1 MAAER
6 DELKALVDSMR
17 SKSTGMGRLFSLQRR
32 NTRKNKKEWEEER
45 REEKR
50 REEKRREEKRR
61 EEKRREEKGGKELKQ
76 NYREKRD
83 VTVIVTLNNV
93 TSLSV

>member
-17 SKSTGMGRLFSLQRR
+17 SKSTGMGRLFSFQRR
-32 NTRKNKKEWEEER
+32 NTRKIRRNGKRRGEKRREEKRGEEER

-50 REEKRREEKRR
+50 R
-61 EEKRREEKGGKELKQ
+61 
-76 NYREKRD
+76 
-83 VTVIVTLNNV
+83 NNHKN
-93 TSLSV
+93 

>member
-32 NTRKNKKEWEEER
+32 NTRKNKKEWEKKRRNDDKNRRKER
-45 REEKR
+45 RRGLKNGKVDDKGR
-50 REEKRREEKRR
+50 R
-61 EEKRREEKGGKELKQ
+61 GKEKSHM
-76 NYREKRD
+76 NRRMKERS
-83 VTVIVTLNNV
+83 N
-93 TSLSV
+93 

>member
-32 NTRKNKKEWEEER
+32 NTRKNKKEWEDKRRNDDKNRRKER
-45 REEKR
+45 RRGLKN
-50 REEKRREEKRR
+50 
-61 EEKRREEKGGKELKQ
+61 GKE
-76 NYREKRD
+76 D
-83 VTVIVTLNNV
+83 D
-93 TSLSV
+93 

>member
-61 EEKRREEKGGKELKQ
+61 EETMIKIEDKKEEE
-76 NYREKRD
+76 D
-83 VTVIVTLNNV
+83 
-93 TSLSV
+93 

>member
-32 NTRKNKKEWEEER
+32 NTRKNNKEW
-45 REEKR
+45 EEKR
-50 REEKRREEKRR
+50 REETMIKIEEKK
-61 EEKRREEKGGKELKQ
+61 EEE
-76 NYREKRD
+76 D
-83 VTVIVTLNNV
+83 
-93 TSLSV
+93 